1 MIDPTPRDEVAFRYA
16 GQMVGEYVESIGKSD
31 LRAFTLVEFLTLVEV
46 AVTGYLDERARQD
59 ESAKLNDTPF

>member
-1 MIDPTPRDEVAFRYA
+1 
-16 GQMVGEYVESIGKSD
+16 MVGEYVESIGKSD